1 MGNQI
6 INMSD
11 QVHSLHPSVVKARRY
26 TLPIER
32 TAGSTQEPPL
42 KKGRS
47 RKAAN
52 LAELQ
57 RYFTAAAEAASEVLQ
72 QAPEDSVL
80 EGTEDLTRIAEAGIK
95 PLDSPSRMV
104 AVSLA
109 SGNANFREKLRQKL
123 EASGGVACKIQIGSQ
138 KRCSSVDEDDLND
151 PKGCFTAAPVDLM
164 SNPMRTSS
172 LESPGLPHARAR
184 YSSMGSRK
192 SRWRKKEL
200 SITIEEA
207 DNFSLV
213 KANKSSKMAALFV
226 GPSEDTPRQSTR
238 QLEKVPWPG
247 DSLDRCLN
255 SYYSIHTC
263 VCSPLSVERHTGY
276 TFEHLSMPEA
286 HYTIAN
292 ASRPSS
298 VLYSESLKFDF
309 DEVVA
314 HYP

>member
-1 MGNQI
+1 
-6 INMSD
+6 
-11 QVHSLHPSVVKARRY
+11 
-26 TLPIER
+26 
-32 TAGSTQEPPL
+32 
-42 KKGRS
+42 
-47 RKAAN
+47 
-52 LAELQ
+52 
-57 RYFTAAAEAASEVLQ
+57 
-72 QAPEDSVL
+72 
-80 EGTEDLTRIAEAGIK
+80 
-95 PLDSPSRMV
+95 
-104 AVSLA
+104 
-109 SGNANFREKLRQKL
+109 
-123 EASGGVACKIQIGSQ
+123 
-138 KRCSSVDEDDLND
+138 
-151 PKGCFTAAPVDLM
+151 M